1 MSRAFSEMRTKYQL
15 LDSNKKDLNSALK
28 NPTEYMEFIIN
39 LSSIIDNEFAYKF
52 YISESR
58 NFLMKEIIN
67 SNFVVP
73 ESIKHHEDYIL
84 SELNDLA
91 IYSKEEL
98 IELKEIYINIVKE
111 ELDLPTFCKI
121 SQRESINLDKMTK
134 DNYFLMNILEN
145 FNNNLSNIE
154 VLKNNKHFL
163 YTINILVNDYPDF
176 FDKDKFNIIRWILS
190 DANRNKFNSSLEYFD
205 YVIYSNRTLN
215 NLDNLEKGKIKRKK
229 L

>member
-73 ESIKHHEDYIL
+73 ESIKHNENYIL

-98 IELKEIYINIVKE
+98 IELKEIYVNIVKE
-111 ELDLPTFCKI
+111 ELDLPTFFKI
-121 SQRESINLDKMTK
+121 SQRESIDLDEMIK

-145 FNNNLSNIE
+145 FNNNLSNVE
-154 VLKNNKHFL
+154 SLKNNKQFL

-190 DANRNKFNSSLEYFD
+190 DANRNKFNSSLEYFN
-205 YVIYSNRTLN
+205 YLIYSNRTLN